1 MPAIKNNHQLNLSSI
16 NAVSVQKMSRTSRM
30 IDRRLAKA
38 LVILQ
43 AVMIPVSALIGWVLL
58 DSTGA
63 ISAALGALV
72 CWLASCYFTWQSFR
86 AAGARAT
93 KQVLSNMYRGM
104 MGKFAIVIVG
114 FILILSNVKP
124 LSPAALFCGFI
135 LVQTMTWVAPFW
147 ASRLQK
153 RV

>member
-1 MPAIKNNHQLNLSSI
+1 
-16 NAVSVQKMSRTSRM
+16 MSRTSRL

-43 AVMIPVSALIGWVLL
+43 AVMIPVSALICWAVSGQTAAL
-58 DSTGA
+58 
-63 ISAALGALV
+63 SAALGAFV

-104 MGKFAIVIVG
+104 LGKFAIVIVG
-114 FILILSNVKP
+114 FILILKNVEP
-124 LSPAALFCGFI
+124 LSVVALFCGFI
-135 LVQTMTWVAPFW
+135 LVQAMSWVAPFW

>member
-1 MPAIKNNHQLNLSSI
+1 
-16 NAVSVQKMSRTSRM
+16 MSRTSRM

-43 AVMIPVSALIGWVLL
+43 ALMIPVSALIGWVLK
-58 DSTGA
+58 DSTVA
-63 ISAALGALV
+63 LSAALGALI

-86 AAGARAT
+86 DAGARAT
-93 KQVLSNMYRGM
+93 KQVLLNMYRGM

-135 LVQTMTWVAPFW
+135 LVQSMSWVAPFW